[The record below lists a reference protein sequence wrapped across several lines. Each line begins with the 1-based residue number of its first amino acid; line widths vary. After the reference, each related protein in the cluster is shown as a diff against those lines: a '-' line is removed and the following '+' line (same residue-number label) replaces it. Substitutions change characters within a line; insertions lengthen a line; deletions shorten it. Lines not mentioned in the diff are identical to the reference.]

1 MIVYVTN
8 GMHPSLPLTREVAS
22 PKGEAGGREKVS
34 FTT

>member
-34 FTT
+34 FIA